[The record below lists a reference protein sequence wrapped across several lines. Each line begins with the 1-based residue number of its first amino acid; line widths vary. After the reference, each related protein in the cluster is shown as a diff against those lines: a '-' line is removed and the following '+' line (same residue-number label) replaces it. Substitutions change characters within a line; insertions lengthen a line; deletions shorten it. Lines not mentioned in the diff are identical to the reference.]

1 MRVNEIISSVEEG
14 VDDPHIFKAVF
25 MAGGPGSGKSRI
37 ANSPILKGGGLRVVN
52 SDDIYEYKMGKEGL
66 DYGDPDVVY
75 SDKGQEI
82 RGRAKEMTAKREQMY
97 LNGRLGVIID
107 GTGRDVSKIVGA
119 KEKLQQMGYQ
129 SMMVFV
135 NTSLD
140 VAQERNLNRERT
152 LKPEEVSRMWN
163 EAQNNMKK
171 YQQIFGEIRFQV
183 VDNNGDLEDPDRKK
197 HFETVQK
204 YVTAFL
210 NTPVTNRHAKE
221 WIENERRNKVRRVS
235 SPDLKY
241 ADTPTTITPT
251 SDENE

>member
-37 ANSPILKGGGLRVVN
+37 AGSPILKGGGLRPIN
-52 SDDIYEYKMGKEGL
+52 SDDVYEYKMKKAGL
-66 DYGDPDVVY
+66 DYGDPDVIY
-75 SDKGQEI
+75 SDQGQEI
-82 RGRAKEMTAKREQMY
+82 RGKAKEVTAKREQMY
-97 LNGRLGVIID
+97 LDGRLGVIID
-107 GTGRDVSKIVGA
+107 GTGRDVNKISTAV
-119 KEKLQQMGYQ
+119 EKLTQMGYQ
-129 SMMVFV
+129 CMMVFV

-140 VAQERNLNRERT
+140 VAQERNLNRKRT
-152 LKPEEVSRMWN
+152 LKPEEVSKMWN

-197 HFETVQK
+197 NFETVQK
-204 YVTAFL
+204 YVTAFV
-210 NTPVTNRHAKE
+210 NAPVTNRFAKE
-221 WIENERRNKVRRVS
+221 WIENERQNKVRRVS
-235 SPDLKY
+235 SPDLKNT
-241 ADTPTTITPT
+241 DTPATITPT